1 MPIVPLVT
9 ARNLD
14 SLAAVHAQPGTVVT
28 ATCCAPAVHSTSRRS
43 GVTMNAHG
51 TSAVTRALRATLP
64 PSTTAAT
71 WQMQALPDCTPAST

>member
-9 ARNLD
+9 RNPD
-14 SLAAVHAQPGTVVT
+14 SLAAVHAQPGAVVT

-51 TSAVTRALRATLP
+51 TSAVTRALRAASP

-71 WQMQALPDCTPAST
+71 WQM